1 VLGLETVAFMVGILK
16 GSVRDLA
23 DQEGE
28 TLAIKRRG
36 SLRAR
41 SGDLADQ
48 RGRPRRSRRETFA
61 NKGSL
66 RTPSKS
72 IQ

>member
-1 VLGLETVAFMVGILK
+1 VLGLETVAFRVGILK

-48 RGRPRRSRRETFA
+48 TEGIPPIK
-61 NKGSL
+61 KGDL
-66 RTPSKS
+66 RQQGKPPDSF
-72 IQ
+72 